1 MLIYKIT
8 SRDIFH
14 GTCPDVPEV
23 STMIPGENKIPPVKY
38 HTLTLTPLLI
48 SVGSITVLFTSLASQ
63 DCVAI
68 LHNWEYFTYPYHLVT
83 GDFF

>member
-1 MLIYKIT
+1 M
-8 SRDIFH
+8 
-14 GTCPDVPEV
+14 V
-23 STMIPGENKIPPVKY
+23 PGENKTPPVKY

-68 LHNWEYFTYPYHLVT
+68 LHNWEYFTYPYYLVFLFVSEAKKDDQT
-83 GDFF
+83 DKTK